1 METGAK
7 SAGLSVSDAF
17 YRYGLY
23 IVFALLIGVFGVLN
37 PIFVSRANI
46 VNLLQQSSVACI
58 AGVGM
63 VFVMITGGID
73 LSIGSIIYLSSAL
86 CVMATNAGAG
96 LGVALLIAVGAGAAV
111 GAVNGFIIARL
122 KLVPIIVT
130 LAMMFIVRGLTLTIT
145 EIKMQYF
152 MNPVGDFIARSRL
165 LGAVPL
171 IVVTMLV
178 VVAAGQFV
186 LKYSAFGRHLYAI
199 GNNRVASMKSGI
211 RVEQKTFLT
220 YLLCGALAGLAGLIG
235 GAQVGG
241 VTTTYGSGME
251 FLVISACVLGGVS
264 LFGGKGRVF
273 PGAFVGVL
281 IVMSIENGLVMAHA
295 NVYLYT
301 VVRGIVIFLA
311 VMVDC
316 MRNRADLR

>member
-1 METGAK
+1 MGAEQ
-7 SAGLSVSDAF
+7 AGTRASVSEGF

-23 IVFALLIGVFGVLN
+23 IVFAVLIAVFALLN
-37 PIFVSRANI
+37 PTFVSQANI
-46 VNLLQQSSVACI
+46 VNLLQQSSAACI

-63 VFVMITGGID
+63 VFVMLTGGID
-73 LSIGSIIYLSSAL
+73 LSIGSTIYLASAL

-96 LGVALLIAVGAGAAV
+96 LGAALLIALGVGAAV
-111 GAVNGFIIARL
+111 GALNGLIIARL

-130 LAMMFIVRGLTLTIT
+130 LATMFIIRGVTLTIT
-145 EIKMQYF
+145 QIKMQYF
-152 MNPVGDFIARSRL
+152 MNPVGDFIARYRL
-165 LGAVPL
+165 FGVVPV
-171 IVVTMLV
+171 IVVTMIAA
-178 VVAAGQFV
+178 VAAGQLA
-186 LKYSAFGRHLYAI
+186 LKYTAFGRHLYAI
-199 GNNRVASMKSGI
+199 GNNPLAAMKSGI
-211 RVEQKTFLT
+211 RVQRRTFFI
-220 YLLCGALAGLAGLIG
+220 YLLSGALAGLAGLIG

-241 VTTTYGSGME
+241 VTTTYGAGQE

-264 LFGGKGRVF
+264 LFGGKGKVF

-281 IVMSIENGLVMAHA
+281 IVMSIENGLVMARA

-316 MRNRADLR
+316 LRNRGDLR